1 MIETIADVEGDP
13 RERVLLVLL
22 PPAYGTARDFVEQG
36 FVAAVRSRGLP
47 VDVIAAGVIADHYL
61 DQTVVARLYADVI
74 APALAQGYRR
84 LWLGGISIGGFG
96 SLLTLQSHTAD
107 IEGVLLLAPYLGSRP
122 AVNEVIR
129 AGGFAQWQPQS
140 AAPDD
145 YERQLLA
152 WLRGVLTVPSE
163 RPPIYMAYGAQ
174 DRFASSIEVL
184 AAALPADRVVL
195 QPGEH
200 DWATWITLWGALL
213 DRDPF
218 GTLSLC

>member
-47 VDVIAAGVIADHYL
+47 VDVIAAGAIADHYL

-74 APALAQGYRR
+74 VPARAQGYLRV
-84 LWLGGISIGGFG
+84 WLGGISIGGFG
-96 SLLTLQSHTAD
+96 SLLALQSHAAD

-129 AGGFAQWQPQS
+129 AGGFAQWQPPS

-145 YERQLLA
+145 HERQLLA
-152 WLRGVLTVPSE
+152 WLRGVLSVPSQG
-163 RPPIYMAYGAQ
+163 PPIYVAYGTQ

-184 AAALPADRVVL
+184 ADAVPSDRVVR

-200 DWATWITLWGALL
+200 DWATWIALWGALL

-218 GTLSLC
+218 GTPSLC